1 MDDGPGTPL
10 NTREFAVRWTAI
22 LEEHF
27 ATRLAQTLGALVAAS
42 PDESPLKPEQCAVL
56 ARHMVQALHV
66 AATSPGGVQEAV
78 HYLAQVAAEGESARR
93 DPSAQPR

>member
-1 MDDGPGTPL
+1 MDDVPRTPL

-27 ATRLAQTLGALVAAS
+27 ATRLAETLGTLVAAS
-42 PDESPLKPEQCAVL
+42 PDEPPLKPEQCIVL
-56 ARHMVQALHV
+56 ARHLVQALHV

-78 HYLAQVAAEGESARR
+78 HYLAQVAAEGEGARR
-93 DPSAQPR
+93 NG

>member
-1 MDDGPGTPL
+1 MDDGPRTPL

-27 ATRLAQTLGALVAAS
+27 ATRLAETLGTLVAAS
-42 PDESPLKPEQCAVL
+42 PDEPPLKPEQCAVL
-56 ARHMVQALHV
+56 ARHIVQALHV

-78 HYLAQVAAEGESARR
+78 HYLAQVAADGESARR
-93 DPSAQPR
+93 NADSQFR

>member
-1 MDDGPGTPL
+1 MDDRPGTPL

-27 ATRLAQTLGALVAAS
+27 ATRLAETLSTLVSAS
-42 PDESPLKPEQCAVL
+42 PDEPPLKPEQWAVL
-56 ARHMVQALHV
+56 ARHIVQALHV

-78 HYLAQVAAEGESARR
+78 HYLAQVAAEGEGARGNA
-93 DPSAQPR
+93 DAQLP

>member
-1 MDDGPGTPL
+1 MDDVPRAPL

-27 ATRLAQTLGALVAAS
+27 ASRLAESLGTLVAAS
-42 PDESPLKPEQCAVL
+42 PDEPPLKPEQCAVL
-56 ARHMVQALHV
+56 ARHIVQALHV

-78 HYLAQVAAEGESARR
+78 HYLARIAAEGEGARR
-93 DPSAQPR
+93 SGP